1 MSTDH
6 SDTTGGE
13 EQHDD
18 HETAANTDPRAQA
31 ADTGEYDRAP
41 QDFEAE
47 LDATAVRVPD
57 HPVFVY
63 PKIKGEVTKCSA
75 ELVSQAEVDEYIDE
89 APDADDREAE
99 AGDFGTEAIAELI
112 SEKYVSPEFDLSAE
126 DIKNSPAG
134 YYNDIFSQIVPE
146 MGN

>member
-6 SDTTGGE
+6 SDAADGE
-13 EQHDD
+13 EQPTDHD
-18 HETAANTDPRAQA
+18 TAANTDPRAQA
-31 ADTGEYDRAP
+31 ADTGDFERAP
-41 QDFEAE
+41 SDFEA
-47 LDATAVRVPD
+47 DIDGGAVRVPS

-63 PKIKGEVTKCSA
+63 PKIKGEVQKCSA
-75 ELVSQAEVDEYIDE
+75 RLVSQAEVDEYVDE
-89 APDADDREAE
+89 APDDDREAE

-134 YYNDIFSQIVPE
+134 YYNDIFAQIVPE
-146 MGN
+146 LGN